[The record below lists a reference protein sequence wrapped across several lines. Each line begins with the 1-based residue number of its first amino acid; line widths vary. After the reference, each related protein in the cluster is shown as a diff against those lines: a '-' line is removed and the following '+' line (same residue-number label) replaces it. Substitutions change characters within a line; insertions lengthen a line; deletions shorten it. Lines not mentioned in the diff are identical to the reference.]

1 MVASKKPIAHRTKG
15 KHVAVEKIEKRTPTK
30 SHVAAHASAA
40 ATIDRRASRDRRA
53 GTVDRRVH
61 NVPVPVERRTLERRV
76 KVSRRRQIDPT
87 TCERDYSPDEIE
99 FMGAIDEYKR
109 TSGRMFPTCSEVL
122 EVIKSLGY
130 VKCPKTDAT
139 VLPYAD
145 PSAATSSNPT
155 AV

>member
-1 MVASKKPIAHRTKG
+1 VVANKKPIASRNK
-15 KHVAVEKIEKRTPTK
+15 AKRAPVDKKKTSTK
-30 SHVAAHASAA
+30 SHVAAKPDANA
-40 ATIDRRASRDRRA
+40 
-53 GTVDRRVH
+53 TVDRRARHDRRIGTDRRVES
-61 NVPVPVERRTLERRV
+61 VPVAVERRSLERRA

-99 FMGAIDEYKR
+99 FMGALDEYKR

-130 VKCPKTDAT
+130 VKCPITDAT
-139 VLPYAD
+139 LPPYAD
-145 PSAATSSNPT
+145 PSAATSSIPT